1 LRGLGHPGAGRMH
14 TGLSWKTEVRVA
26 SAAKGGPGRV
36 RASVK
41 GQGEVRENAARE
53 ATSGSSLR
61 GAAEVNPTRNHEVAD
76 SIPGL
81 AR

>member
-1 LRGLGHPGAGRMH
+1 MH

-61 GAAEVNPTRNHEVAD
+61 GAAEVNPTRNHWTPKLGT
-76 SIPGL
+76 SIPCEFDPKK
-81 AR
+81 